1 MKHYPHLFS
10 PVKIGP
16 LTLKNRICV
25 SPMTITGRG
34 EEKGYFAQDN
44 IDFYT
49 TLARGGA
56 ALLTIGET
64 GVHSRTDAC
73 HPRMAHL
80 DDPGLLP
87 SLTRLV
93 DSVHQYDTFVSIEL
107 VHSGRR
113 AHPAYLP
120 EDGEV
125 WGPSPSVNHYGA
137 EVKEMTEDMMN
148 EIADAYAEA
157 AFMAKFAGVDMVMVH
172 GGHGWLLDQ
181 FLSPLNNKRTDKYGG
196 SLENRARFPIM
207 VLDRVRERCGRN
219 FPIEYRISGSELI
232 EGGLEEEEMAVFAH
246 MIEDKVDS
254 FHVSVGSF
262 HDPATM
268 VRMFPGPFFPNGV
281 NIPYAAVIKKAVSVP
296 VTGIGGLSDPEYM
309 EKLLEEGQVDMVAMG
324 RQMIA
329 DPFLPKKAMKGKS
342 CEIAHCIRCMRCN
355 SGALIPYVPYPNG
368 VVYCS
373 VNPVMGRLREI
384 ARENSFENENKK
396 ILIAGGGPAGMQ
408 AALGGLER
416 GHSVVL
422 CESSDSLGKTLSY
435 SEHIEFKYDIRMF
448 RDSLISRV
456 QNSQAEIRM
465 NTAVTPEL
473 IRELEPDLVISAVG
487 GEPFIPPIEGIDH
500 GNVIF
505 AASMHKLGAVPGN
518 NTVIIG
524 GGLMGCEEA
533 IALAQDGKNVTIVE
547 MTDVIAGEADGGLK
561 QMIDEKIALYRIP
574 VLTGHSCVRI
584 TDEGAAVKNKDG
596 EETMLKAD
604 TVLIAAGVRPKDME
618 TNRLRETCYDLGI
631 EFIAVGDCRKTGRIR
646 EATSSGYFAGRNA

>member
-10 PVKIGP
+10 PIKIGR

-64 GVHSRTDAC
+64 GIHSRTDAC

-93 DSVHQYDTFVSIEL
+93 DGVHQYDTFVSIEL

-120 EDGEV
+120 DNGEV

-137 EVKEMTEDMMN
+137 KVKEMTEEMMN

-157 AFMAKFAGVDMVMVH
+157 AFMAKFAGVDMVMIH

-181 FLSPLNNKRTDKYGG
+181 FLSPLNNKRTDEYGG

-207 VLDRVRERCGRN
+207 VLDRVRERCGRD

-246 MIEDKVDS
+246 MIESRVDS

-281 NIPYAAVIKKAVSVP
+281 NIPYAAAIKKAVSVP
-296 VTGIGGLSDPEYM
+296 VTGIGGLSDPDEM
-309 EKLLEEGQVDMVAMG
+309 EKLLEEEQVDMVAMG

-329 DPFLPKKAMKGKS
+329 DPFLPKKALKGKS
-342 CEIAHCIRCMRCN
+342 SEIAHCIRCMRCN

-384 ARENSFENENKK
+384 ARENSFKTAEKK

-408 AALGGLER
+408 AALGALER
-416 GHSVVL
+416 GHKVIL
-422 CESSDSLGKTLSY
+422 CEASDSLGKTLSY
-435 SEHIEFKYDIRMF
+435 SDHIEFKQDIRKF
-448 RDSLISRV
+448 RDSLISRIE
-456 QNSQAEIRM
+456 NSQVEVRM

-473 IRELEPDLVISAVG
+473 IR
-487 GEPFIPPIEGIDH
+487 
-500 GNVIF
+500 
-505 AASMHKLGAVPGN
+505 
-518 NTVIIG
+518 
-524 GGLMGCEEA
+524 
-533 IALAQDGKNVTIVE
+533 
-547 MTDVIAGEADGGLK
+547 
-561 QMIDEKIALYRIP
+561 
-574 VLTGHSCVRI
+574 
-584 TDEGAAVKNKDG
+584 
-596 EETMLKAD
+596 
-604 TVLIAAGVRPKDME
+604 
-618 TNRLRETCYDLGI
+618 
-631 EFIAVGDCRKTGRIR
+631 
-646 EATSSGYFAGRNA
+646 NA

>member
-1 MKHYPHLFS
+1 MKHYPYLFS
-10 PVKIGP
+10 PIKIGR

-64 GVHSRTDAC
+64 GIHSRTDAC

-120 EDGEV
+120 DNGEV

-137 EVKEMTEDMMN
+137 KVKEMTEEMMN

-157 AFMAKFAGVDMVMVH
+157 AFMAKFAGVDMVMIH

-181 FLSPLNNKRTDKYGG
+181 FLSPLNNKRTDEYGG

-207 VLDRVRERCGRN
+207 VLDRVRARCGRN

-246 MIEDKVDS
+246 MIESKVDS

-281 NIPYAAVIKKAVSVP
+281 NIPYAAAIKKAVSVP
-296 VTGIGGLSDPEYM
+296 VTGIGGLSDPDDM
-309 EKLLEEGQVDMVAMG
+309 EKLLEEEKVDMVAMG

-329 DPFLPKKAMKGKS
+329 DPFLPKKALKGKS
-342 CEIAHCIRCMRCN
+342 SEIAHCIRCMRCN

-384 ARENSFENENKK
+384 ARENSFKTVEKK

-408 AALGGLER
+408 AALGALER
-416 GHSVVL
+416 GHKVML
-422 CESSDSLGKTLSY
+422 CEASDSLGKTLSY
-435 SEHIEFKYDIRMF
+435 SDHIEFKQDIRKF
-448 RDSLISRV
+448 RDSLISRIED
-456 QNSQAEIRM
+456 SQVEVRM
-465 NTAVTPEL
+465 NTVVTPEL
-473 IRELEPDLVISAVG
+473 IRSAEPDLVIGAIG
-487 GEPFIPPIEGIDH
+487 GDPFIPPIEGIADN
-500 GNVIF
+500 NVLY
-505 AASMHKLGAVPGN
+505 AASMHRSGAVPGN

-524 GGLMGCEEA
+524 GGLMGCEE
-533 IALAQDGKNVTIVE
+533 GK
-547 MTDVIAGEADGGLK
+547 M
-561 QMIDEKIALYRIP
+561 
-574 VLTGHSCVRI
+574 
-584 TDEGAAVKNKDG
+584 
-596 EETMLKAD
+596 
-604 TVLIAAGVRPKDME
+604 
-618 TNRLRETCYDLGI
+618 
-631 EFIAVGDCRKTGRIR
+631 
-646 EATSSGYFAGRNA
+646 